1 MRGRLRLLSQHISMD
16 CRGEEDAAE
25 DLQRD
30 SGAYRKGVPNRER
43 HDLRAMP
50 FLNEI

>member
-25 DLQRD
+25 DLQRTPAHT
-30 SGAYRKGVPNRER
+30 GKAYQTGNG